1 MRADHDNF
9 DTVDFGSDPESICYK
24 KLVQLV
30 ARWAYSEQMPVVSAF
45 GSRIGISPLLQWIVV
60 PAATAHPSR
69 RGPAVRPVKGQ
80 EAPISR
86 QDQGPAAPVRRA
98 VFCDA
103 VQLTEAA
110 NSAT

>member
-1 MRADHDNF
+1 MNPWCEGVGHSHEVVAHIVKSLPSYLHDCSGCF
-9 DTVDFGSDPESICYK
+9 RLERLS
-24 KLVQLV
+24 
-30 ARWAYSEQMPVVSAF
+30 
-45 GSRIGISPLLQWIVV
+45 GIAPTGKRRLF
-60 PAATAHPSR
+60 TAHPSR